1 LRINRTYI
9 LILLSSLFLLLLVLA
24 PKSHAGESFEE
35 WKIKYA
41 KKASK
46 RGLPYQFV
54 IDTLRD
60 VKFDPEVVKK
70 DKNQITSSKKADYL
84 KFMKRWLRDSPSR
97 VDRGILELEKHRVL
111 LEKIEKR
118 YGVEKEIIVSLW
130 GVETLYGDIVGDYNI
145 VRSLS
150 SLAFDGRRRKFFET
164 QLNATLRIIRKGH
177 VSAEDFVGSW
187 AGATGQCQFMPSN
200 INVYAQDFDG
210 DGKKDIWN
218 NKADLFASIANF
230 LRKAGWKKNK
240 SIGSLATNSSKYKG
254 SLNSYRSSKSYR
266 KLGFTDVDGSHLKS
280 RKWLKRKAS
289 RISMQ
294 NSPIVL
300 RGSNYKVLKRWNRSS
315 LFTAFNIILMDA
327 FKQNEAIN

>member
-1 LRINRTYI
+1 MRINRTYI
-9 LILLSSLFLLLLVLA
+9 LLFLSSLFLLLLVLA
-24 PKSHAGESFEE
+24 PKSHAGDTFEQ
-35 WKIKYA
+35 WKVKYA

-54 IDTLRD
+54 INTLRD

-70 DKNQITSSKKADYL
+70 DKNQIILSKKADYQ

-97 VDRGILELEKHRVL
+97 VERGIIELEKHRTL
-111 LEKIEKR
+111 LEKIEKK

-130 GVETLYGDIVGDYNI
+130 GVETLYGDIVGDDNI

-164 QLNATLRIIRKGH
+164 QLNAALRIIRKGH

-200 INVYAQDFDG
+200 ISVYAVDFDG

-240 SIGSLATNSSKYKG
+240 SIGSLAINSNEFKG
-254 SLNSYRSSKSYR
+254 SLKKYRSSKSYGR
-266 KLGFTDVDGSHLKS
+266 LGFTDVDGSRLKS
-280 RKWLKRKAS
+280 KAWLKRKAS
-289 RISMQ
+289 RITMK

-315 LFTAFNIILMDA
+315 LFAAFNIILMDA
-327 FKQNEAIN
+327 FKQKESIN

>member
-1 LRINRTYI
+1 M
-9 LILLSSLFLLLLVLA
+9 LA
-24 PKSHAGESFEE
+24 PKARAGETFEQ
-35 WKIKYA
+35 WKVKYA

-60 VKFDPEVVKK
+60 VKFDPEVVLK
-70 DKNQITSSKKADYL
+70 DKNQIILSKKADYQ

-97 VDRGILELEKHRVL
+97 VERGIIELEKNREL
-111 LEKIEKR
+111 LEKVEKR

-145 VRSLS
+145 IRSLS

-164 QLNATLRIIRKGH
+164 QLNAALRIVRKGH
-177 VSAEDFVGSW
+177 VTPENFVGSW

-230 LRKAGWKKNK
+230 LKKAGWKKDK
-240 SIGSLATNSSKYKG
+240 SIGSLALNSNDYEG
-254 SLNSYRSSKSYR
+254 SLNKYRSSKSYR
-266 KLGFTDVDGSHLKS
+266 KLGFTGVDGNELNSK
-280 RKWLKRKAS
+280 KWLKRKAS
-289 RISMQ
+289 RITMK

-315 LFTAFNIILMDA
+315 LFAAFNIILVDA
-327 FKQNEAIN
+327 FKQNDSIN